1 MTSVRILTHL
11 AMSSTSFEKSIKVA
25 LLWNRRSQIF
35 DDNLSLGVDAQY
47 SMDTDTLYSWSLV
60 LELGLFLK
68 ILVVLQST
76 MITSG
81 TGAKMCKVLK
91 GGKVWCCSEA
101 VYWCLT
107 VYKATGCEAPV
118 CPMACGSNPVSTEV
132 CYAEGNAV
140 VSNVNGWILPDMFG
154 LTVVLARG
162 LCKSGQ
168 SSHWQALN
176 KVETCNFVDAM
187 GTRHSVYKCV
197 IAAIIKYLKFNVEA
211 GHQLVQTKH
220 NDNLEKAGSAASSV
234 KFNHY

>member
-1 MTSVRILTHL
+1 MTSGFWPIWPCLPHHL
-11 AMSSTSFEKSIKVA
+11 RSQKQVA

-47 SMDTDTLYSWSLV
+47 SMDTDILYSWSLV

-81 TGAKMCKVLK
+81 TGAKMCNILK

-140 VSNVNGWILPDMFG
+140 VSSKWLDIARHVRFDGSPSQGTVQIWAE
-154 LTVVLARG
+154 LTLTSVQ
-162 LCKSGQ
+162 Q
-168 SSHWQALN
+168 SW
-176 KVETCNFVDAM
+176 D
-187 GTRHSVYKCV
+187 
-197 IAAIIKYLKFNVEA
+197 
-211 GHQLVQTKH
+211 VQFCRCHGNTP
-220 NDNLEKAGSAASSV
+220 
-234 KFNHY
+234 